1 VSQRVLSLGCEVHHE
16 DVRCV
21 AFDDPVSLAD
31 YDAVV
36 VDPASLTAL
45 WAGRDAARLGPG
57 ERRELAGRLAHL
69 VWRRRS
75 EATEVLRRGGTI
87 VCFLRPLGT
96 PARLVRPGPQGGRV
110 VLHAY
115 SWLPRERALTGLV
128 VASGRSQ
135 AVAPTDQ
142 AHPAWRLVESAGGGV
157 AEAFVANETLPEG
170 CRVVATNED
179 GRPVALE
186 VSVGEGKV
194 VFVPPLAGE
203 PDARGRAI
211 VDFFAPPST
220 PPAETPPPEWLDE
233 ALLPGQKELA
243 ARLEELEA
251 EIERLEAEFIAARD
265 RQATLSRLNRL
276 VYASRAEELVEPAAD
291 AFERLGFDVE
301 TIEPHTL
308 KLWSDE
314 GHALVVVAAADGQ
327 IDSDP
332 YWALIEQIGRRP
344 TPDVR
349 GVILGNAHCATRPA
363 DRPAPFTDLLRRGAQ
378 HRQVCLLPTTE
389 LYAAV
394 AALIEKDDESLRA
407 RLRKAIVST
416 IGPCE
421 LRALLGRGGESAS
434 KEAGQ

>member
-1 VSQRVLSLGCEVHHE
+1 MSQRVLSLGCEVHHE
-16 DVRCV
+16 DIRCV

-57 ERRELAGRLAHL
+57 ARRELAGRLAHL

-96 PARLVRPGPQGGRV
+96 PARLVRPGQQGGRV

-211 VDFFAPPST
+211 VDFFAPPSAA
-220 PPAETPPPEWLDE
+220 PAETPPRKSTAAAATPAHRFQSIGILLLLQPAIGGSILRTTPVGKGLEFSCPAAPCRSCGRGTQGDKKKWRRGRDSNPRFASSANTRLPS
-233 ALLPGQKELA
+233 ALLRPLGH
-243 ARLEELEA
+243 
-251 EIERLEAEFIAARD
+251 
-265 RQATLSRLNRL
+265 LSAGIPKYILHHREGK
-276 VYASRAEELVEPAAD
+276 SRPKV
-291 AFERLGFDVE
+291 
-301 TIEPHTL
+301 
-308 KLWSDE
+308 
-314 GHALVVVAAADGQ
+314 
-327 IDSDP
+327 
-332 YWALIEQIGRRP
+332 
-344 TPDVR
+344 
-349 GVILGNAHCATRPA
+349 
-363 DRPAPFTDLLRRGAQ
+363 PAPFPLFSRPEVPCGCPSALDSGRPPDNWKRSWSEGWRR
-378 HRQVCLLPTTE
+378 
-389 LYAAV
+389 
-394 AALIEKDDESLRA
+394 
-407 RLRKAIVST
+407 
-416 IGPCE
+416 
-421 LRALLGRGGESAS
+421 
-434 KEAGQ
+434 